1 MLKSSPILKISNLKK
16 SYGKHLVLKGIN
28 LDLHRGEVLS
38 ILGPSG
44 CGKSSLLRC
53 INGLETFDEGE
64 IYLESI
70 LITSGQN
77 NIKKHS
83 QNSPNPTQASDSNNT
98 AESKAESK
106 NADSNTKST
115 KTNWNKIRQDIG
127 MVFQNY
133 ELFPHLTVEENISLA
148 PIQVQK
154 RDKKEVLKEA
164 HTLLSRVGLESYAK
178 AYPKTLSGGQKQ
190 RVAIV
195 RALCMNP
202 KIMLLDEI
210 TASLDPEMVREV
222 LDVVLKVA
230 NDGKTMIIVTH
241 EMGFAKAVSDRIVF
255 LDNGIIEQ
263 EDSPNEFFNNPK
275 TSRAKKFL
283 QSFDFK
289 PRKNIG

>member
-1 MLKSSPILKISNLKK
+1 MSQTTPILKIQNLKK
-16 SYGKHLVLKGIN
+16 SYGTRLVLKGIN
-28 LDLHRGEVLS
+28 LELQKGEVLCL
-38 ILGPSG
+38 LGPSG

-53 INGLETFDEGE
+53 INGLEAFDEGE
-64 IYLESI
+64 IYLESR
-70 LITSGQN
+70 LITQGG
-77 NIKKHS
+77 
-83 QNSPNPTQASDSNNT
+83 NSPKSSKDSDKS
-98 AESKAESK
+98 
-106 NADSNTKST
+106 ST
-115 KTNWNKIRQDIG
+115 KQIHKTDWSKIRQEIG

-154 RDKKEVLKEA
+154 RDKKEVLDESS
-164 HTLLSRVGLESYAK
+164 TLLARVGLQSYQK

-202 KIMLLDEI
+202 KILLLDEI

-222 LDVVLKVA
+222 LDVVLNLA
-230 NDGKTMIIVTH
+230 DEGKTMMIVTH

-263 EDSPNEFFNNPK
+263 EDTPNEFFTNPK
-275 TSRAKKFL
+275 TPRAKKFL

-289 PRKNIG
+289 PRKG

>member
-1 MLKSSPILKISNLKK
+1 MSQTNPILKIQHLKK
-16 SYGKHLVLKGIN
+16 SYDTHLVLKGIN
-28 LDLHRGEVLS
+28 LELQKGEVLCL
-38 ILGPSG
+38 LGPSG

-53 INGLETFDEGE
+53 INGLEVFDEGK
-64 IYLESI
+64 IYLESR
-70 LITSGQN
+70 LITKGRNVPS
-77 NIKKHS
+77 KDSSKS
-83 QNSPNPTQASDSNNT
+83 SSSDEC
-98 AESKAESK
+98 A
-106 NADSNTKST
+106 KSH
-115 KTNWNKIRQDIG
+115 KTDWSKIRQEIG

-154 RDKKEVLKEA
+154 RDKKEVLDEA
-164 HTLLSRVGLESYAK
+164 HSLLARVGLQSYQK

-195 RALCMNP
+195 RALCMKP
-202 KIMLLDEI
+202 KILLLDEI

-222 LDVVLKVA
+222 LDVVLNLA
-230 NDGKTMIIVTH
+230 DEGKTMMIVTH

-263 EDSPNEFFNNPK
+263 EDSPNEFFTNPK
-275 TSRAKKFL
+275 TPRAQKFL

-289 PRKNIG
+289 PRKG

>member
-1 MLKSSPILKISNLKK
+1 MSQTNPILKIQNLKK
-16 SYGKHLVLKGIN
+16 SYGAHLVLKGIN
-28 LDLHRGEVLS
+28 LELQKGEVLCL
-38 ILGPSG
+38 LGPSG

-53 INGLETFDEGE
+53 INGLEAFDEGK
-64 IYLESI
+64 IYLESR
-70 LITSGQN
+70 LITQGS
-77 NIKKHS
+77 S
-83 QNSPNPTQASDSNNT
+83 SPKSSKDSDKS
-98 AESKAESK
+98 S
-106 NADSNTKST
+106 TKST
-115 KTNWNKIRQDIG
+115 KTNWSKIRQEIG

-154 RDKKEVLKEA
+154 RDKKEVLDEA
-164 HTLLSRVGLESYAK
+164 HALLARVGLQSYQK

-195 RALCMNP
+195 RALCMKP
-202 KIMLLDEI
+202 KILLLDEI

-222 LDVVLKVA
+222 LDVVLNLA
-230 NDGKTMIIVTH
+230 DEGKTMMIVTH

-263 EDSPNEFFNNPK
+263 EDSPNEFFTNPK
-275 TSRAKKFL
+275 TPRAQKFL

-289 PRKNIG
+289 PKKKIGRI